1 MLSRRNIAQIRAVV
15 GVVLGMLGGGGGS
28 IHHALLGIAMS
39 LGCRRFGLCPWR
51 RLMAAPT

>member
-15 GVVLGMLGGGGGS
+15 GVVLGMLGGGGS

-51 RLMAAPT
+51 RLTAAPT